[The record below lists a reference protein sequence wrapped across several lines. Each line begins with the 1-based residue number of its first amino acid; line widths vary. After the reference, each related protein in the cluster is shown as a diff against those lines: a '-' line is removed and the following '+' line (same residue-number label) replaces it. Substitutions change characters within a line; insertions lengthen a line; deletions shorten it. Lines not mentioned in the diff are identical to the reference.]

1 MSGGGQILSSEDG
14 VSQQV
19 RAAYPFGRAM
29 FAVRVVVVFLTGP
42 VAGHMWWIFLLAAAA
57 GAVVAMCFRRAD

>member
-1 MSGGGQILSSEDG
+1 MGLTGCEEKVATRDEAR
-14 VSQQV
+14 VSFA
-19 RAAYPFGRAM
+19 RGRAM

-42 VAGHMWWIFLLAAAA
+42 VAGRMWWIFLLAAAA